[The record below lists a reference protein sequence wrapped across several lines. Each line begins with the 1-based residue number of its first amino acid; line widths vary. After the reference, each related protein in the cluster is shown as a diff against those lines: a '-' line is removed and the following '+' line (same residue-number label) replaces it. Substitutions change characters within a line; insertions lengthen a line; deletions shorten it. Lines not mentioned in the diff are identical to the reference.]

1 MPPHKSKQR
10 IRWHSVFL
18 WHRYMGLTA
27 AAFVVILALTGLML
41 NHTETLN
48 LDSRTVKSNI
58 LLGWYGFAAP
68 ENPIGFTVAD
78 HWVSQ
83 LGQQL
88 YFDDQEIPGI
98 TGNLIGVVKLND
110 TIVIA
115 LQGQLLLTTLSGQ
128 HIERIGN
135 SDGVP
140 AAMQAIGVD
149 DSARLLVRAAHG
161 IYQTDSDLLEWQEI
175 ATSAIAWSKPAEI
188 PTTLYQRLV
197 TIYRGT
203 GLSVERVIL
212 DIHSGRIL
220 GPWGIYLMDAAA
232 ISFIL
237 LAAAGIWIWAKRNH

>member
-1 MPPHKSKQR
+1 MAPRKTKQR

-27 AAFVVILALTGLML
+27 AAFVVILALTGLLL

-58 LLGWYGFAAP
+58 LLDWYGIAAP
-68 ENPIGFTVAD
+68 ENPLGFAVDD

-88 YFDDQEIPGI
+88 YFDDREIPDI
-98 TGNLIGVVKLND
+98 TGKLIGAVKVND

-115 LQGQLLLTTLSGQ
+115 LQGQLLLTSSSGQ
-128 HIERIGN
+128 LIERIGN
-135 SDGVP
+135 VDGVP
-140 AAMQAIGVD
+140 AGMQTIGVD
-149 DSARLLVRAAHG
+149 GNDRLLVLTAQG
-161 IYQTDSDLLEWQEI
+161 IYQTDSDFLEWQEI
-175 ATSAIAWSKPAEI
+175 ATPVITWTRPTDIPA
-188 PTTLYQRLV
+188 TLYQKLV
-197 TIYRGT
+197 VLYRGT

-220 GPWGIYLMDAAA
+220 GRWGTYLMDAAA
-232 ISFIL
+232 ILFIL
-237 LAAAGIWIWAKRNH
+237 LAAAGVWIWAKRNH